1 MIAERL
7 DQFRTQ
13 TLLPLDPIDKKT
25 QAANDEIDQMIDSS
39 LALGIDTIPVVDL
52 PTVNSR
58 AGLYVYFHS
67 LVSALSFSN
76 VVETTLIFILARWE
90 TSN

>member
-1 MIAERL
+1 MLLHSSAMIAERL
-7 DQFRTQ
+7 EQFRIQ

-39 LALGIDTIPVVDL
+39 LALGIVDL

-67 LVSALSFSN
+67 LVSEL
-76 VVETTLIFILARWE
+76 
-90 TSN
+90 

>member
-7 DQFRTQ
+7 EQFRTQ

-52 PTVNSR
+52 PTINSR
-58 AGLYVYFHS
+58 AGLYIYFHS
-67 LVSALSFSN
+67 LVSALSFSA
-76 VVETTLIFILARWE
+76 VVETSLILIISSLGDL
-90 TSN
+90 